1 MSGFSL
7 DFETWHFHFDLA
19 FDLRPFLEPY
29 NDDRG
34 SKGEIILPMSKLAR
48 RTRLRGYF
56 KKDYYLH

>member
-1 MSGFSL
+1 MSGFSH

-29 NDDRG
+29 SDDRG

-48 RTRLRGYF
+48 RTRL
-56 KKDYYLH
+56 